1 MSHQRIMPDER
12 TLVDGCRQQDRLSQ
26 RLLYERFAGKLFAV
40 CKRYVKDP
48 DEAAD
53 VLQDSFVKVFRH
65 IDQFRF
71 ECPLEAWLKRVAINT
86 ALKHLRKNKPFE
98 HMTDVDE
105 LANFLPQADE
115 SLPSLNYQ
123 YLLNLVQE
131 LPTGCRTVFNLYA
144 IEGYTHPE
152 IAALLGISEGT
163 SKSQF
168 FRARGLLQQKLTD
181 DQSIRNE
188 SF

>member
-1 MSHQRIMPDER
+1 MLDER
-12 TLVDGCRQQDRLSQ
+12 TLVDGCRNQDRVAQ

-65 IDQFRF
+65 MDQFRF
-71 ECPLEAWLKRVAINT
+71 ECPLDAWLKRIAINT

-98 HMTDVDE
+98 HMTDVADV
-105 LANFLPQADE
+105 ANFLPQNADV
-115 SLPSLNYQ
+115 LPTLNYQ
-123 YLLNLVQE
+123 YLLQLVQQ

-144 IEGYTHPE
+144 LEGYTHLE

-168 FRARGLLQQKLTD
+168 FRARGLLQQKLLD
-181 DQSIRNE
+181 DQPIRTDY
-188 SF
+188 SQ

>member
-1 MSHQRIMPDER
+1 MLDER
-12 TLVDGCRQQDRLSQ
+12 TLVDGCQNQDRAAQ

-65 IDQFRF
+65 MDQFRF
-71 ECPLEAWLKRVAINT
+71 ECPLEAWLKRIAINT

-105 LANFLPQADE
+105 VANFLPQNADV
-115 SLPSLNYQ
+115 LPTLNYQ
-123 YLLNLVQE
+123 YLLQLVQQ

-152 IAALLGISEGT
+152 IAALMGISEGT

-168 FRARGLLQQKLTD
+168 FRARGLLQQKLLNDQPIRTD
-181 DQSIRNE
+181 YSQ
-188 SF
+188 

>member
-1 MSHQRIMPDER
+1 MLDER
-12 TLVDGCRQQDRLSQ
+12 TLVDGCRNQDRAAQ
-26 RLLYERFAGKLFAV
+26 RLLYERFAGKLFAL

-65 IDQFRF
+65 MDQFRF
-71 ECPLEAWLKRVAINT
+71 ECPLEAWLKRIAINT

-105 LANFLPQADE
+105 VANFLPQNADV
-115 SLPSLNYQ
+115 LPTLHYE
-123 YLLNLVQE
+123 YLLQLVQQ

-152 IAALLGISEGT
+152 IAKLMGISEGT

-168 FRARGLLQQKLTD
+168 FRARSLLQQKLLNDQPIRTD
-181 DQSIRNE
+181 YSQ
-188 SF
+188 

>member
-1 MSHQRIMPDER
+1 MLDER
-12 TLVDGCRQQDRLSQ
+12 TLVDGCRNQDRAAQ

-65 IDQFRF
+65 MDQFRF
-71 ECPLEAWLKRVAINT
+71 ECPLEAWLKRIAINT

-105 LANFLPQADE
+105 VANFLPQNADV
-115 SLPSLNYQ
+115 LPTLNYQ
-123 YLLNLVQE
+123 YLLQLVQQ

-152 IAALLGISEGT
+152 IAALMGISEGT

-168 FRARGLLQQKLTD
+168 FRARGLLQQKLLNGQPIRTD
-181 DQSIRNE
+181 YSQ
-188 SF
+188 

>member
-1 MSHQRIMPDER
+1 MLDER
-12 TLVDGCRQQDRLSQ
+12 TLVDGCRNQDRAAQ

-71 ECPLEAWLKRVAINT
+71 ECPLEAWLKRITINT

-105 LANFLPQADE
+105 VANFLPQNADV
-115 SLPSLNYQ
+115 LPTLNYQ
-123 YLLNLVQE
+123 YLLQLVQQ

-144 IEGYTHPE
+144 IEGYTHSE

-168 FRARGLLQQKLTD
+168 FRARGLLQQKLLD
-181 DQSIRNE
+181 DQPIRNE

>member
-1 MSHQRIMPDER
+1 MLDER
-12 TLVDGCRQQDRLSQ
+12 TLVDGCRNQDRAAQ

-40 CKRYVKDP
+40 CKRYIKDP

-65 IDQFRF
+65 MDQFRF
-71 ECPLEAWLKRVAINT
+71 ECPLEAWLKRIAINT

-105 LANFLPQADE
+105 VANFLPQNADV
-115 SLPSLNYQ
+115 LPTLNYQ
-123 YLLNLVQE
+123 YLLQLVQQ

-152 IAALLGISEGT
+152 IAALMGISEGT

-168 FRARGLLQQKLTD
+168 FRARGLLQQKLLNDQPIRTD
-181 DQSIRNE
+181 YSQ
-188 SF
+188 

>member
-1 MSHQRIMPDER
+1 MLDER
-12 TLVDGCRQQDRLSQ
+12 TLVDGCRNQDRAAQ

-65 IDQFRF
+65 MDQFRF
-71 ECPLEAWLKRVAINT
+71 ECPLEAWLKRIAINT

-105 LANFLPQADE
+105 VANFLPQNADV
-115 SLPSLNYQ
+115 LPTLNYQ
-123 YLLNLVQE
+123 YLLQLVQQ

-152 IAALLGISEGT
+152 IAALMGISEGT

-168 FRARGLLQQKLTD
+168 FRARGLLQQKLLNDQPIRTD
-181 DQSIRNE
+181 YSQ
-188 SF
+188 

>member
-1 MSHQRIMPDER
+1 MLDER
-12 TLVDGCRQQDRLSQ
+12 TLVDGCRNQDRAAQ

-65 IDQFRF
+65 MDQFRF
-71 ECPLEAWLKRVAINT
+71 ECPLEAWLKRIAINT

-105 LANFLPQADE
+105 VANFLPQNADV
-115 SLPSLNYQ
+115 LPTLNYQ
-123 YLLNLVQE
+123 YLLQLVQQ
-131 LPTGCRTVFNLYA
+131 LPPGCRTVFNLYA

-152 IAALLGISEGT
+152 IAALMGISEGT

-168 FRARGLLQQKLTD
+168 FRARGLLQQKLLNDQPIRTD
-181 DQSIRNE
+181 YSQ
-188 SF
+188 